1 MNTGRINEWY
11 FTHTYDPYFGTVA
24 QFGHDFLKLGS
35 DTKEVGTVDFIY
47 FHTFGNHEMFFV
59 HFQIGFIIGVDFI
72 LITDISVVSMT
83 RFMNNTQA
91 MSKPTSIATVKSK
104 ITVKKKVIN
113 STVTSD
119 FGFFS
124 NALKVRQPLML

>member
-72 LITDISVVSMT
+72 FDNRYFCCFHDTFHEQYT
-83 RFMNNTQA
+83 GNEQTHF
-91 MSKPTSIATVKSK
+91 
-104 ITVKKKVIN
+104 N
-113 STVTSD
+113 SYGQIEDNSQEESD
-119 FGFFS
+119 QQYGD
-124 NALKVRQPLML
+124 V

>member
-1 MNTGRINEWY
+1 MPNELILICS
-11 FTHTYDPYFGTVA
+11 V
-24 QFGHDFLKLGS
+24 
-35 DTKEVGTVDFIY
+35 VFIY
-47 FHTFGNHEMFFV
+47 GAALLGYKFFGKTGLYCISVIATILANIEVTIMINAFGMEQTLGNVLFAVTF
-59 HFQIGFIIGVDFI
+59 